1 MGGGL
6 VQLVA
11 IGAQDVYLTKS
22 PQITFWKSVYRRH
35 TNFAIESVQQS
46 ISGDKVFGS
55 RIAVT
60 ISKNGDLL
68 KKLWIQ
74 YNPQEVLAGI
84 IPSVVGDV
92 IGANVGHAI
101 LNTIQLE
108 IGGQLIDTQYGK
120 WLTIWNY
127 LIEVNPTGAQGSVDS
142 PNWPEPSHNNN
153 AYNYTTEEPGSL
165 YNTMAY
171 THRCNKGEAGAVN
184 TDRPPN
190 QAYVPLQFWFC
201 KNPGLALPLIALQYH
216 EVKVIITFGNW
227 NGIYYPVGGVPRN
240 TLKDEFKS
248 LQVFADYVYLDTT
261 ERKQFTQNAH
271 EYLIDQLQINNNI
284 NTTTINLNFK
294 NPVKEIIWS
303 PIPLP
308 VTDTFLTPNLTIP
321 GNASPNN
328 SLDDT
333 DYELFFNG
341 ISRFTPRNVKY
352 FTRTQVWEYHTGYGS
367 ILFPNCIAVYSFAL
381 RPQEHQPSGT
391 CNFSRLDSAK
401 LQRTSTDAIDVYAIN
416 YNILRIMSGMGGLA
430 YI

>member
-35 TNFAIESVQQS
+35 TNFAIESVQQN
-46 ISGDKVFGS
+46 ITGDKNFGT

-68 KKLWIQ
+68 KRLWVQ

-84 IPSVVGDV
+84 LPSQPGDV

-101 LNTIQLE
+101 LNTVQLE
-108 IGGQLIDTQYGK
+108 IGGQIIDTQYGK

-127 LIEVNPTGAQGSVDS
+127 LTEINPTGAQGSVET
-142 PNWPEPSHNNN
+142 PNWPEPGYNNN
-153 AYNYTTEEPGSL
+153 AYNYSFEEPGSL

-171 THRCNKGEAGAVN
+171 THRANIG
-184 TDRPPN
+184 TDGTLSTDLPPT

-227 NGIYYPVGGVPRN
+227 NGIYYPVGGIPRN
-240 TLKDEFKS
+240 TLKNEFKS
-248 LQVFADYVYLDTT
+248 LQVYADYVYLDTT

-271 EYLIDQLQINNNI
+271 EYLIDQLQVNNNV
-284 NTTTINLNFK
+284 NTTSINLNFK

-308 VTDTFLTPNLTIP
+308 VTDTYNTPDNTIP
-321 GNASPNN
+321 GNASPNK

-352 FTRTQVWEYHTGYGS
+352 FTRAQVWEYHTGYGS
-367 ILFPNCIAVYSFAL
+367 VLFPNCIAVYSFAL

-401 LQRTSTDAIDVYAIN
+401 LVRSTTDAIDVYAVN